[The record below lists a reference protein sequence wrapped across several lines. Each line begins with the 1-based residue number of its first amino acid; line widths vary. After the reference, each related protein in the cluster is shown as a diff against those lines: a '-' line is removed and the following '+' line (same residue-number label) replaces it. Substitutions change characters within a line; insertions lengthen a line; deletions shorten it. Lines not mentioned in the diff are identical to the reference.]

1 MALSIAEAF
10 YFTVEPIW
18 KEVSQKEFHEYV
30 KLYPRPL
37 KCDAY
42 AVFDDPV
49 VSFNDFALA
58 DRWPVS
64 VVAWYS
70 GPVSLVALDAG
81 DDDCK
86 YHVMENFDRVFASK
100 TGKMASTHGE
110 TPNPFIFH
118 VDCANANDFTASGTI
133 YLGEVKMQH
142 ITTHVDISAVKAGEG
157 SPIIIS
163 TGKNAEGEDNY
174 G

>member
-1 MALSIAEAF
+1 MALSKAEAF

-42 AVFDDPV
+42 AVSDDPV

-64 VVAWYS
+64 VVAWY
-70 GPVSLVALDAG
+70 AG

-86 YHVMENFDRVFASK
+86 YHVMENFGRVFASK

-110 TPNPFIFH
+110 PPNPFIFH
-118 VDCANANDFTASGTI
+118 VDCANANDFIASGAI
-133 YLGEVKMQH
+133 YLGEVKMQQ
-142 ITTHVDISAVKAGEG
+142 ITTHVDISAVKAREG